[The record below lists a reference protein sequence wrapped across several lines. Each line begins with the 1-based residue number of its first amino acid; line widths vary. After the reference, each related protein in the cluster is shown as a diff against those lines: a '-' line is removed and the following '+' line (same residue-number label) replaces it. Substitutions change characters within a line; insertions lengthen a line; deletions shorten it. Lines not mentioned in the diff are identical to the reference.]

1 MPHVRQNSCRDSRPR
16 LSGFGKVNVGADA
29 FVRPVERNSTGFSA
43 ERHDKGRPT
52 LACFLRKGGN
62 LCSLHHGIFTA
73 VAMITITLTSSCRID
88 MHVQPRENP
97 LARSDFY
104 TDQRSARPL
113 VEGTVARGDLRAD
126 TYFYTGKIGN
136 NPGEVMP
143 FPVTKAVLERGRER
157 FNIFCAPCHSR
168 LGDGNGFVPSRG
180 FSRKPPSYHIP
191 RLQKAPLG
199 YFFDVITNGFGIMP
213 DYASQIPPQDRWDIV
228 AYVRAL
234 QLSQN
239 ATMADVPAG
248 QQIPSQSPKF
258 AEPGT
263 GATLP
268 ILAPEKKSAENPAS
282 QKPASQREETK

>member
-1 MPHVRQNSCRDSRPR
+1 MAHLRTLRMLPNSGC
-16 LSGFGKVNVGADA
+16 
-29 FVRPVERNSTGFSA
+29 
-43 ERHDKGRPT
+43 PT
-52 LACFLRKGGN
+52 LARTLRKGGN
-62 LCSLHHGIFTA
+62 SCSLRNKIFS
-73 VAMITITLTSSCRID
+73 VATPLILMLLFSACRID

-97 LARSDFY
+97 LSRSEFY
-104 TDQRSARPL
+104 ADHRSERPP

-136 NPGEVMP
+136 NPCDVMP
-143 FPVTKAVLERGRER
+143 FPVTKEVLERGRER

-180 FSRKPPSYHIP
+180 FSRKPPSFHDA

-199 YFFDVITNGFGIMP
+199 YFYDVITNGFGIMP

-248 QQIPSQSPKF
+248 QQIPSKPPKF
-258 AEPGT
+258 REPGS

-268 ILAPEKKSAENPAS
+268 VLAPDTKSESMTEDKK
-282 QKPASQREETK
+282 EEAK